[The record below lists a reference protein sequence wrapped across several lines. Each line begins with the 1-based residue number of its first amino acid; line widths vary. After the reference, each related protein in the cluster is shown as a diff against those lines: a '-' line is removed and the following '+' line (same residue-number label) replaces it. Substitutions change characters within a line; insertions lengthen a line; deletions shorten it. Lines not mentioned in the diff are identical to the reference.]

1 MNDTHPEA
9 NVMVELDGSNGA
21 PYTPR
26 QTAEISK
33 AFLVKEGYPFRS

>member
-1 MNDTHPEA
+1 MNDAHPEA
-9 NVMVELDGSNGA
+9 NVMYELDGSKDA

-33 AFLVKEGYPFRS
+33 KYLQSLGYTLRS